1 MSSDPFSR
9 IWAGLG
15 ESHGYHTVPDASNIP
30 SFMFPYP
37 ENVSPSARPL
47 LMNPNALPVLS
58 PLGAGY
64 TVPSTSA
71 SSDADTWLANDTP
84 LNFATAATF
93 GPQVID
99 NDNDFPLN
107 SPPIDLNAV
116 SSIKQPSMTVTVPR
130 ARSRKP
136 DSRHRGSKAN
146 RERHAGSVRCEWKGC
161 TYTGLFARK
170 AELKRHVE
178 TQHIFPNSY
187 ECLEPRCMR
196 TFNRRD
202 NLNEHLRRTHF

>member
-9 IWAGLG
+9 SWAGQG
-15 ESHGYHTVPDASNIP
+15 ESRASHTAPDAFNIP

-37 ENVSPSARPL
+37 ENLPPSAGPL
-47 LMNPNALPVLS
+47 LINPNALPVLS
-58 PLGAGY
+58 SPGAGY
-64 TVPSTSA
+64 TVRSTSP
-71 SSDADTWLANDTP
+71 SSDADTWLANDTA
-84 LNFATAATF
+84 LNFATAATY
-93 GPQVID
+93 GPEVID

-107 SPPIDLNAV
+107 SPPIHLNAI

-130 ARSRKP
+130 TRSRRP
-136 DSRHRGSKAN
+136 DSRHRGPKAK
-146 RERHAGSVRCEWKGC
+146 RERYAGRVKCEWKGC

-178 TQHIFPNSY
+178 TQHISPNSY
-187 ECLEPRCMR
+187 ECPEPRCVR

-202 NLNEHLRRTHF
+202 NLDEHLRRTHF